1 MFEAPEQI
9 TEVISDF
16 LNEYSPPVRAVNP
29 PGA

>member
-1 MFEAPEQI
+1 MFEAPGQI

-16 LNEYSPPVRAVNP
+16 LNEYNPPVRAVNP